1 MRTFSSFL
9 RRKVVTESGQH
20 LGRCR
25 DLRGELTDEVLRVT
39 GLSVG
44 SYAWLEHLGIGI
56 HRSATV
62 IPWEAIVEIRGR
74 EIVVRDDHGGEQH
87 SCDS

>member
-9 RRKVVTESGQH
+9 RRRVVTESGQA

-25 DLRGELTDEVLRVT
+25 DLRGELSDGSLRIT

-44 SYAWLEHLGIGI
+44 RYAWLEHLGIGI
-56 HRSATV
+56 HRPDTV
-62 IPWEAIVEIRGR
+62 IAWASIVEIRGR
-74 EIVVRDDHGGEQH
+74 EIVVRDDHGGEQR
-87 SCDS
+87 SS